1 MEEESK
7 KGEKR
12 ERKKGKG
19 MGKKGKKRWKSKIE
33 NSKRGKKGG
42 RQGGREREGRKSDEL
57 KSWNSKPWKCITVD
71 GKLSHFP
78 IISMGRWDRHGPS
91 CFPQSPCHRLT
102 QLPNKK
108 GPCSFFGSIFPK
120 VVSNLT
126 LNNLGD
132 MVCSSPVCV
141 NILLAL
147 VTVLRRYSS
156 EMLAEPFQSVPGLLG
171 TTAELQSPS
180 MQVRPNSAMT
190 VKGNLGLSQCP
201 SCQPFFMERLLL
213 KYAGCLY
220 QEGPSTGLPVL
231 CRLVV
236 ITGASLSFQTIIQ
249 DLSTMSPLDF

>member
-19 MGKKGKKRWKSKIE
+19 TGKKGKKRWKSKIE
-33 NSKRGKKGG
+33 EERKEGG
-42 RQGGREREGRKSDEL
+42 REEEREGRKSDEL

-71 GKLSHFP
+71 GKLSHFS
-78 IISMGRWDRHGPS
+78 ITSMDRWDQHGPS
-91 CFPQSPCHRLT
+91 CFLQSPCHWLT

-108 GPCSFFGSIFPK
+108 GPCSFFSSIFPK

-132 MVCSSPVCV
+132 MVCSSPVSV

-156 EMLAEPFQSVPGLLG
+156 ETLAEPFQSVPGLPG

-190 VKGNLGLSQCP
+190 VKGNLGLSQSP

-213 KYAGCLY
+213 KYAGRLY